1 MAANQPQ
8 AAWTERCPTLEERV
22 HVDGAGTPPASVNTV
37 LYCSLTS
44 EQRIEGLRKTEAS
57 APCPPDCCPE

>member
-22 HVDGAGTPPASVNTV
+22 HVDGAGTPRRLSILFSTV
-37 LYCSLTS
+37 L
-44 EQRIEGLRKTEAS
+44 
-57 APCPPDCCPE
+57 